1 MLTKTTTA
9 TTASDYRLT
18 NFSYECTCGESHVF
32 TRLSETKK
40 CKCGRIV
47 QLSGQMRQT
56 LIANGSAKPMD

>member
-9 TTASDYRLT
+9 TMASDYKLT
-18 NFSYECTCGESHVF
+18 NFDYECACGIKHPF

-40 CKCGRIV
+40 CKCGRTV
-47 QLSGQMRQT
+47 QLSAQMRQT